1 MVNRLIGESAG
12 EISRVASIDLD
23 STTLSEFE
31 RRANAVASTEQR
43 QWGTMSLAQMLAHLR
58 IVFEISLEERDT
70 KDESRAWLMPILWIL
85 MFRIWTNWPKGK
97 IKASPQFLDDSA
109 DDIEAERTQL
119 IELMGRFVERAESD
133 PERIVLE
140 PMLGR
145 ISLRKW
151 QRVHGLHSDYHLRQ
165 FGA

>member
-1 MVNRLIGESAG
+1 MARINFNSA
-12 EISRVASIDLD
+12 
-23 STTLSEFE
+23 TLPEFE
-31 RRANAVASTEQR
+31 RRVNAIGSTEQR
-43 QWGTMSLAQMLAHLR
+43 QWGTMSLAQMFAHLR
-58 IVFEISLEERDT
+58 IGFEISIEERET

-85 MFRIWTNWPKGK
+85 LFRIWTNWPKGK

-109 DDIEAERTQL
+109 NDIEAERSQL
-119 IELMGRFVERAESD
+119 IEYMRRFVERSEID

-145 ISLRKW
+145 ISLKKW
-151 QRVHGLHSDYHLRQ
+151 RRLHGVHSDYHLRQ